1 MNGKKKWYEKWWV
14 ILLLWPIFLMV
25 WASRL
30 IWRQKWEKK
39 YRVGVIIALWGIVL
53 IYGTISSNNSKQLIA
68 NQSVQ
73 SKWECIGPD
82 GKKIGLSQKACEEF
96 NNTWKN
102 KPQGNKKEVINIPT
116 VLPTNAQTTSVTSK
130 NISVPSNTQ
139 IPQKDTSASKANNT
153 DIYSILKKNASEK
166 WGTDYEMVQYT
177 YNNQVEAYN
186 WVVAQTKYPEIM
198 AEAKNKWGNDF
209 EMVKYNYEN
218 QVDAYEWVN
227 AQAEYPDI
235 MTNAKQKWGDDYEM
249 VKYEYENQ
257 VKAYKGL

>member
-1 MNGKKKWYEKWWV
+1 MNEKKKWYEKWWV

-39 YRVGVIIALWGIVL
+39 YRVGAVIALWGIAL
-53 IYGTISSNNSKQLIA
+53 MYGAISSNNSKQPIA
-68 NQSVQ
+68 NQAVQ

-82 GKKIGLSQKACEEF
+82 GKKIGLSQKACVEF
-96 NNTWKN
+96 NNAWKN
-102 KPQGNKKEVINIPT
+102 KSQENKKEVVNTPT
-116 VLPTNAQTTSVTSK
+116 VQPANAQSM
-130 NISVPSNTQ
+130 IVPSNTP
-139 IPQKDTSASKANNT
+139 IPQKDTSASHANNT

-186 WVVAQTKYPEIM
+186 WVVAQEKYLEIM
-198 AEAKNKWGNDF
+198 AKAKNKWGNDF

-218 QVDAYEWVN
+218 QVEAYEWVN
-227 AQAEYPDI
+227 AQTEYMDI